1 MHCPFTSEISVK
13 RERGIL
19 ILVMRYF
26 YRLFNVG
33 ADRCVG
39 PQPPPPFTPLYPLLC
54 TLLCPIVYFSISDTS
69 AVNLM

>member
-39 PQPPPPFTPLYPLLC
+39 PQPPPPLYPPLPPSLY
-54 TLLCPIVYFSISDTS
+54 TVVSNSVFFYF
-69 AVNLM
+69 